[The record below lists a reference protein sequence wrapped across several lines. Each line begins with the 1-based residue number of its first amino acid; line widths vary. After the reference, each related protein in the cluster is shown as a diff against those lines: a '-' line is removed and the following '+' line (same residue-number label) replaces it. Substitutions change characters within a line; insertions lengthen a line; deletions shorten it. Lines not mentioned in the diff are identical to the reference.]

1 MFRKGLEMG
10 RLSRGWQLTKL
21 SFNVIGKDKEILL
34 FPIISGIALILMAA
48 SFFGVYFIAFGFENL
63 NTYLLAAFF
72 IVFYFVSAFIVVFF
86 NVALVSC
93 AMLRLNGGDPTF
105 SYGIKMAS
113 SRLKYIL
120 EWALLSATVGL
131 VLQAISSKSG
141 VLGKIVI
148 GFIGFAWSIA
158 TYFVVPIIAFEQLS
172 PFKAIKRSA
181 SVLKTSWG
189 EALISN
195 LGIGLIFFLLALPGF
210 IPLILGIV
218 IGGSFAIILGVL
230 AMVVY
235 WLCLAVLAS
244 AVSGVLLTALYR
256 YGTTGK
262 LSEYYS
268 GQVLQNP
275 WTL

>member
-1 MFRKGLEMG
+1 MLLWLGENMG
-10 RLSRGWQLTKL
+10 RLSRGWALTKL

-34 FPIISGIALILMAA
+34 FPIISGIALIIMAA
-48 SFFGVYFIAFGFENL
+48 SFFGTYFFAFGMENNVYLFAGFFIAFYF
-63 NTYLLAAFF
+63 LAAF
-72 IVFYFVSAFIVVFF
+72 VVVFF

-93 AMLRLNGGDPTF
+93 AMLRLDGGDPTF
-105 SYGIKMAS
+105 SYGIKMARG
-113 SRLKYIL
+113 RLKYIV

-131 VLQAISSKSG
+131 VLQAISSRSG
-141 VLGKIVI
+141 AIGKIVI
-148 GFIGFAWSIA
+148 GLVGFAWSVA

-181 SVLKTSWG
+181 TVLKGSWG

-195 LGIGLIFFLLALPGF
+195 LGIGLIFFALALIGLVPLLIGF
-210 IPLILGIV
+210 L
-218 IGGSFAIILGVL
+218 IGGSVAIIAGVVI
-230 AMVVY
+230 AVVY
-235 WLCLAVLAS
+235 WLCIAVLAS

-268 GQVLQNP
+268 EQVLKNP
-275 WTL
+275 WNM

>member
-1 MFRKGLEMG
+1 MG

-21 SFNVIGKDKEILL
+21 SFGVIRKDKEILL
-34 FPIISGIALILMAA
+34 FPIISGMALIIMAA
-48 SFFGVYFIAFGFENL
+48 SFFGVYFFSFGLENL
-63 NTYLLAAFF
+63 NVYLVAAFF

-86 NVALVSC
+86 NVALASC

-113 SRLKYIL
+113 ARLKYIL

-131 VLQAISSKSG
+131 VLQAISSRSG
-141 VLGKIVI
+141 MIGKVI
-148 GFIGFAWSIA
+148 IGMIGFAWSVA

-181 SVLKTSWG
+181 TVLRSSWG

-195 LGIGLIFFLLALPGF
+195 LGIGLIFFLLALVGL
-210 IPLILGIV
+210 IPLIVGFV
-218 IGGSFAIILGVL
+218 IGGSFAIIVGILIT
-230 AMVVY
+230 VVY
-235 WLCLAVLAS
+235 WLSLAVLAS
-244 AVSGVLLTALYR
+244 AVSGVLLTVLYR
-256 YGTTGK
+256 HGTTGK

-268 GQVLQNP
+268 EQVLQNP
-275 WTL
+275 WKQ

>member
-1 MFRKGLEMG
+1 MG

-21 SFNVIGKDKEILL
+21 SFSVIGKDKEILL
-34 FPIISGIALILMAA
+34 FPVVSGIALIMMAA
-48 SFFGVYFIAFGFENL
+48 SFFGVYFFAFGLENL

-72 IVFYFVSAFIVVFF
+72 IAFYFVAAFIVVFF

-93 AMLRLNGGDPTF
+93 AIMRLNGGDPTF
-105 SYGIKMAS
+105 SYGVKMAS

-120 EWALLSATVGL
+120 EWAVLSATVGL

-141 VLGKIVI
+141 VLGKIVV
-148 GFIGFAWSIA
+148 GLVGFAWSVA
-158 TYFVVPIIAFEQLS
+158 TYFVVPIIAFEQLG

-181 SVLKTSWG
+181 SVLRGSWG
-189 EALISN
+189 EAMISN

-210 IPLILGIV
+210 LPLILGIV
-218 IGGSFAIILGVL
+218 IGGSIVIIAGVL
-230 AMVVY
+230 VMVVY

-268 GQVLQNP
+268 EQVMQNP
-275 WTL
+275 WKQ

>member
-1 MFRKGLEMG
+1 MG

-21 SFNVIGKDKEILL
+21 SFSVIGKDKEILL
-34 FPIISGIALILMAA
+34 FPVISGVALILMAA
-48 SFFGVYFIAFGFENL
+48 SFFGVYFIAFGLENL
-63 NTYLLAAFF
+63 NAYLLAAFF
-72 IVFYFVSAFIVVFF
+72 IAFYFVSAFVVVFF

-105 SYGIKMAS
+105 SYGMKMAS
-113 SRLKYIL
+113 SRLKYIV

-141 VLGKIVI
+141 VIGKIVI
-148 GFIGFAWSIA
+148 GMIGFAWSVA
-158 TYFVVPIIAFEQLS
+158 TYFVVPIIAFEQVG

-181 SVLKTSWG
+181 SILKSSWG

-195 LGIGLIFFLLALPGF
+195 LGIGLIFFLLALVGL
-210 IPLILGIV
+210 IPLVLGLV
-218 IGGSFAIILGVL
+218 IGGSFAIITGIVIAVL
-230 AMVVY
+230 Y

-268 GQVLQNP
+268 EQVVQNP
-275 WTL
+275 WKL

>member
-1 MFRKGLEMG
+1 MG

-21 SFNVIGKDKEILL
+21 SFSVIGKDKEILL
-34 FPIISGIALILMAA
+34 FPVISGIALILMAA
-48 SFFGVYFIAFGFENL
+48 SFFGVYFIAFGLENL
-63 NTYLLAAFF
+63 DTYLLAAFF
-72 IVFYFVSAFIVVFF
+72 IAFYFVSAFIVVFF

-93 AMLRLNGGDPTF
+93 AMMRLNGGDPTF

-131 VLQAISSKSG
+131 VLQMISSKSG
-141 VLGKIVI
+141 TIGRIIV
-148 GFIGFAWSIA
+148 GMIGFAWSVA
-158 TYFVVPIIAFEQLS
+158 TYFVVPIIAFEQVG
-172 PFKAIKRSA
+172 PIKAIKRSA
-181 SVLKTSWG
+181 SVLKSSWG

-195 LGIGLIFFLLALPGF
+195 LGIGLIFFLLALVGF
-210 IPLILGIV
+210 VPLIIGIV
-218 IGGSFAIILGVL
+218 IGGVFAIVTGIIIAVL
-230 AMVVY
+230 Y
-235 WLCLAVLAS
+235 WLCLAVLAT

-268 GQVLQNP
+268 EQVLQNP
-275 WTL
+275 WRL

>member
-1 MFRKGLEMG
+1 MG

-21 SFNVIGKDKEILL
+21 SFNVIRKDKEILL

-48 SFFGVYFIAFGFENL
+48 SFFGTYYFAFGFDNI

-72 IVFYFVSAFIVVFF
+72 IAFYFVSAFIVVFF

-105 SYGIKMAS
+105 SYGIKMAT

-131 VLQAISSKSG
+131 VLQAISSRSG
-141 VLGKIVI
+141 VIGKVI
-148 GFIGFAWSIA
+148 IGMIGFAWSVA
-158 TYFVVPIIAFEQLS
+158 TYFVVPIIAFEQMG

-181 SVLKTSWG
+181 SILKGSWG

-195 LGIGLIFFLLALPGF
+195 LGIGLIFFLLALVGL
-210 IPLILGIV
+210 IPLIIGFV
-218 IGGSFAIILGVL
+218 IGVSFAIIAGIVI
-230 AMVVY
+230 AVVY

-244 AVSGVLLTALYR
+244 AASGVLLTALYR

-268 GQVLQNP
+268 EQVLQNP
-275 WTL
+275 WRQ

>member
-1 MFRKGLEMG
+1 MG

-21 SFNVIGKDKEILL
+21 SFSVIRKDKEILL
-34 FPIISGIALILMAA
+34 FPVISGIALILMAA
-48 SFFGVYFIAFGFENL
+48 SFFGTYYFAFGFDNI

-72 IVFYFVSAFIVVFF
+72 IAFYFVSAFIVVFF

-141 VLGKIVI
+141 VIGKVI
-148 GFIGFAWSIA
+148 IGMIGFAWSVA
-158 TYFVVPIIAFEQLS
+158 TYFVVPIIAFEQVG

-181 SVLKTSWG
+181 TILKGSWG

-195 LGIGLIFFLLALPGF
+195 LGIGLIFFVLALVGL
-210 IPLILGIV
+210 IPLILGFV
-218 IGGSFAIILGVL
+218 IGVRSPSSPVSSSRLSTGYAWRF
-230 AMVVY
+230 
-235 WLCLAVLAS
+235 WHRRS
-244 AVSGVLLTALYR
+244 AGYLLTALYR

-268 GQVLQNP
+268 EQVLQNP
-275 WTL
+275 WRP